1 MLKRLTETQKRAL
14 SGLGGLSPEH
24 LQAYRRIYAEWGY
37 EVPPIVEPSLAQKAK
52 NFTKAVTKH
61 VIKGFRNVPED
72 VQKARYDTCKG
83 CEHYNPEKD
92 SCRLCGCKMSVKTG
106 WAEQE
111 CPINLW
117 TAWSKPSSPPEP

>member
-1 MLKRLTETQKRAL
+1 MNRSEHYQKLLANIGKLPKDRQEALKFQIESIQSR
-14 SGLGGLSPEH
+14 PEPT
-24 LQAYRRIYAEWGY
+24 L
-37 EVPPIVEPSLAQKAK
+37 VEKAK

-106 WAEQE
+106 WSEQE